1 MSRKRLHPVTG
12 VRRGGW
18 LNDRSVVV
26 TSHGD
31 GFWRKQ
37 CDQLGRS
44 CSPAWGAWAES
55 ASQVQLRPA
64 EALALEGLSLID
76 GAVSW
81 TVAPRQHQSDRHGR
95 EVVLEAGD
103 ERV

>member
-12 VRRGGW
+12 VRKGVW

-26 TSHGD
+26 TSYGD

-44 CSPAWGAWAES
+44 CSGMGAWAHGQNPLP
-55 ASQVQLRPA
+55 QVRLRPA
-64 EALALEGLSLID
+64 EALALEVLS
-76 GAVSW
+76 
-81 TVAPRQHQSDRHGR
+81 
-95 EVVLEAGD
+95 
-103 ERV
+103 